1 MSQTFELPVFAL
13 RTVLFPG
20 GVLPLKIFEQRYM
33 RMAKDCLKLDLPF
46 GVCLIAEGQEVGAP
60 ATPHEVG
67 TTARIST
74 WDMPQLGVL
83 QVTARGEQRFRILER
98 RTETDGL
105 VRATAEWIA
114 PEPPCEVP
122 EQLRGLLPL
131 LRAIASDLGQ
141 ERMPPPHAFDDA
153 VWVGC
158 RYAEVLPIPLLA
170 RQKLLELD
178 DAVMRLTIISQFL
191 DQRGLAE

>member
-60 ATPHEVG
+60 ATPHGVG

-114 PEPPCEVP
+114 PEPRREVP
-122 EQLRGLLPL
+122 EQLLGLLPL

-141 ERMPPPHAFDDA
+141 ERMPPPHAFEDA

-158 RYAEVLPIPLLA
+158 RYAEILPIPLAA
-170 RQKLLELD
+170 RQKLLELE

-191 DQRGLAE
+191 AQRGLLE

>member
-1 MSQTFELPVFAL
+1 
-13 RTVLFPG
+13 
-20 GVLPLKIFEQRYM
+20 
-33 RMAKDCLKLDLPF
+33 
-46 GVCLIAEGQEVGAP
+46 
-60 ATPHEVG
+60 
-67 TTARIST
+67 
-74 WDMPQLGVL
+74 
-83 QVTARGEQRFRILER
+83 
-98 RTETDGL
+98 

-114 PEPPCEVP
+114 PEPRCEVP

>member
-33 RMAKDCLKLDLPF
+33 RMAKDCLKRDLPF
-46 GVCLIAEGQEVGAP
+46 GVCLIAEGPEVGAP

-114 PEPPCEVP
+114 PEPRCEVP

>member
-60 ATPHEVG
+60 ATPHGVG

-114 PEPPCEVP
+114 PEPRREVP
-122 EQLRGLLPL
+122 EQLLGLLPL

-141 ERMPPPHAFDDA
+141 ERMPPPHAFEDA

-158 RYAEVLPIPLLA
+158 RYAEILPIPLAA
-170 RQKLLELD
+170 RQKLLELE

-191 DQRGLAE
+191 AQRDLLE